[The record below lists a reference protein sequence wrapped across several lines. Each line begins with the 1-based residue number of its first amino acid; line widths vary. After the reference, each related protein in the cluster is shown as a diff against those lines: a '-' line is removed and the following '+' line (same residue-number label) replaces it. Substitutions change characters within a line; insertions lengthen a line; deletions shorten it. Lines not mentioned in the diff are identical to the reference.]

1 MQPLSPLDQ
10 PMSTPRFD
18 VFLSH
23 NSRDKPV
30 VERVGE
36 KLRRGGI
43 EPWLDK
49 WHLTP
54 GGRWQDEMGSALR
67 ACAACAIFVG
77 PTGLGDWVREELA
90 VALDRAA
97 KDRGFRLFLV
107 LLPGLPEPFDAT
119 SLPPFLSTR
128 TWVDLRQGVDDPRG
142 IQSLINAVK
151 GVPPGSET
159 VIRRDGDVCP
169 YRGLST
175 FDEEHSDLFF
185 GREAD
190 IQRLVEKLKTS
201 RFLAVLGPSG
211 SGKSSL
217 VRAGLIPALRRGAL
231 PRSETWTIRTLLP
244 GAQPLEALAAQLLQ
258 IHPQEGMIATLD
270 QMRTDP
276 RALHLATVLGLL
288 DHPPSKRVV
297 WVVDQFEEVFTL
309 CRDDT
314 ERSAFVANL
323 LYAAGFPD
331 GRSVVVLTLRADFY
345 ARCAAF
351 PELAAGIAAHQF
363 LVSPMHEE
371 ELRQAIEA
379 PAHRVGLELEEGLV
393 PTILDDVA
401 SQPGALP
408 LLQHALLELWERRR
422 GTMLTLEAYRETGGV
437 QGALARRADAVYDAL
452 TPDEQEIAR
461 SILLRLTQPGE
472 GTEDTR
478 RRAAIDE
485 LIPRTDQRE
494 AVERVIGLL
503 CEARLLTTGGEG

>member
-1 MQPLSPLDQ
+1 MA
-10 PMSTPRFD
+10 TPQFD

-54 GGRWQDEMGSALR
+54 GGQWQDELGGALR

-77 PTGLGDWVREELA
+77 PHGLGDWVREELA

-119 SLPPFLSTR
+119 RLPPFLSTR
-128 TWVDLRQGVDDPRG
+128 TWVDLRQGIDDSRG
-142 IQSLINAVK
+142 IQALINAVK
-151 GVPPGSET
+151 GVPLGPET
-159 VIRRDGDVCP
+159 ATQREGDLCP
-169 YRGLST
+169 YRGLNT
-175 FDEEHSDLFF
+175 FGEEHSDLFF
-185 GREAD
+185 GRDAD
-190 IQRLVEKLKTS
+190 IQRLIEKLKTS

-217 VRAGLIPALRRGAL
+217 VRAGLIPALRKGAL
-231 PRSETWTIRTLLP
+231 PGSEAWTIRTLLP
-244 GAQPLEALAAQLLQ
+244 GAQPLGSLAAQVLQ
-258 IHPQEGMIATLD
+258 IHAQGGLIATLD
-270 QMRTDP
+270 QMRVDP
-276 RALHLATVLGLL
+276 RTLHLATVLALS
-288 DHPPSKRVV
+288 DRHPSERVV

-314 ERSAFVANL
+314 ERAAFVATL

-345 ARCAAF
+345 AKCAAY

-363 LVSPMHEE
+363 LVSPMHEG

-379 PAHRVGLELEEGLV
+379 PARQVGLELEEGLV
-393 PTILDDVA
+393 PTILEDVA

-422 GTMLTLEAYRETGGV
+422 GTMLTLEAYRESGGV
-437 QGALARRADAVYDAL
+437 QGALARRADAIYDSL
-452 TPDEQEIAR
+452 TSEQQEIAR

-478 RRAAIDE
+478 RRAALDE

-503 CEARLLTTGGEG
+503 CEARLLTTSGGD